1 MKPARSRSRHGLNAA
16 MVRVNLRGFRAIDR
30 RTAGA
35 REALAFRRELV
46 TALGGEADLSPQRRR
61 LIDMAA
67 RAALLLDHIDSW
79 LVSQQSLINARTR
92 AMLPV
97 LVQRQSLADHLARVL
112 DRLGLD
118 RLPQRVQTV
127 EELEAQIASEKERRE
142 PQADRQQTETVT
154 EVTS

>member
-1 MKPARSRSRHGLNAA
+1 

>member
-1 MKPARSRSRHGLNAA
+1 
-16 MVRVNLRGFRAIDR
+16 MVRVNLRGFRGIDR

-46 TALGGEADLSPQRRR
+46 AALGGEADLSLQRRR
-61 LIDMAA
+61 LIDMTA

-79 LVSQQSLINARTR
+79 LVGQQSLINARTR
-92 AMLPV
+92 SMLPV
-97 LVQRQSLADHLARVL
+97 LVQRQALAEHLARLL

-127 EELEAQIASEKERRE
+127 EDVAAEIAAEKER
-142 PQADRQQTETVT
+142 QQKHRPVDETLT
-154 EVTS
+154 NGAGS